1 MKNVPNFVKNVS
13 RVPKWIL
20 RWGSTPNHFLI
31 GSKMKLWTMSYKM
44 GVSTTTGSDVPNFVK
59 DVPNFPKHVS
69 RWGSATNH
77 FLMGFQMKLWTLDDK
92 MGVPKAIGWDI
103 PNFTKDVPNFFK
115 DVPDFMKDVP
125 RVPRYFL
132 RWGLTP
138 NHFLMGFKMKLWT
151 ISDKMG
157 VPTIIRSN
165 VP

>member
-13 RVPKWIL
+13 RVPKCVL

-44 GVSTTTGSDVPNFVK
+44 RVSTTIGS

-77 FLMGFQMKLWTLDDK
+77 FLMGFQMKLWTLGDK

-103 PNFTKDVPNFFK
+103 PNFTKDVPNFF
-115 DVPDFMKDVP
+115 
-125 RVPRYFL
+125 L
-132 RWGLTP
+132 RMYQIL
-138 NHFLMGFKMKLWT
+138 
-151 ISDKMG
+151 
-157 VPTIIRSN
+157 
-165 VP
+165 